1 MESWSS
7 KRAATSLVAF
17 ALLGGLA
24 GCADGPVPELRTL
37 NPWVRKQWA
46 EDELYGPTY
55 HRKVADL
62 AALRSSAARLAP
74 QEQEQ
79 IAAELAGRLKDEP
92 SPAMRIE
99 LARALGELPTASA
112 QAALAASLADENAQ
126 VRVVACKSLG
136 RRPTAESLQALG
148 MAVAGDSDLDVRIAA
163 ARQLGQFR
171 DPAAAQALRPA
182 LDENDAALQGIAM
195 QSLRRLTGQHQYA
208 NSVPAW
214 REYLDGGNPTPP
226 PPPTLAETLSKLRYW

>member
-1 MESWSS
+1 
-7 KRAATSLVAF
+7 
-17 ALLGGLA
+17 
-24 GCADGPVPELRTL
+24 
-37 NPWVRKQWA
+37 
-46 EDELYGPTY
+46 
-55 HRKVADL
+55 
-62 AALRSSAARLAP
+62 
-74 QEQEQ
+74 
-79 IAAELAGRLKDEP
+79 
-92 SPAMRIE
+92 MRIE